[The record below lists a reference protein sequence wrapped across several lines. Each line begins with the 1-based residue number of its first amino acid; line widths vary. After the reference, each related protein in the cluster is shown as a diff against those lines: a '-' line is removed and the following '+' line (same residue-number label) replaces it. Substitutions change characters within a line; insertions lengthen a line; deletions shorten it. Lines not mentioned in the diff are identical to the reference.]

1 MDNLNH
7 LVRGGNLCLGKA
19 GLVIAGTTKTDIKT
33 ANAIDYAINGLLY
46 SKAATDNIPVTA
58 ADAQA
63 VSTSCLYLVCIDA
76 DGTVSTVK
84 GVEELTADV
93 TSGKAALTWPQPPSN
108 DVVVIGAVR
117 VDTSD
122 SVPFIAGTTA
132 LDATGITDTYY
143 DLFAIPAL
151 PLTA

>member
-19 GLVIAGTTKTDIKT
+19 GLTVGTTSTKIKIAT
-33 ANAIDYAINGLLY
+33 AIGYAINGVLY
-46 SKAATDNIPVTA
+46 AKAITDNIALTA

-76 DGTVSTVK
+76 AGTVSTVK
-84 GVEELTADV
+84 GTEVLTADI
-93 TSGKAALTWPQPPSN
+93 TSGKAVLTWPQPSSN
-108 DVVVIGAVR
+108 DVVAIGAVR
-117 VDTSD
+117 VDTSA
-122 SVPFIAGTTA
+122 SVTFIAGTTA
-132 LDATGITDTYY
+132 LDAAGITDTYY

-151 PLTA
+151 PLTS

>member
-19 GLVIAGTTKTDIKT
+19 GLTIASTSTKIKI
-33 ANAIDYAINGLLY
+33 AAAIDYAINGILY
-46 SKAATDNIPVTA
+46 SKAITDNISMTA
-58 ADAQA
+58 AAAQA
-63 VSTSCLYLVCIDA
+63 VSTSCLYLVCIDKA
-76 DGTVSTVK
+76 GTVSTVK
-84 GVEELTADV
+84 GEEELTADV
-93 TSGKAALTWPQPPSN
+93 TGGKAVLTWPQPPSN

-117 VDTSD
+117 IDTSS
-122 SVPFIAGTTA
+122 SVTFIAGTTA

-143 DLFAIPAL
+143 DLFAIPAQ